1 MVFQDMR
8 FTLGTGFVDFVGSIT
23 TMPHLCEYCHKQ
35 YASKAKLT
43 QHQRKKHPDI
53 VPPLPPKPLNVKGR

>member
-1 MVFQDMR
+1 
-8 FTLGTGFVDFVGSIT
+8 
-23 TMPHLCEYCHKQ
+23 MPHLCEYCHKQ

-53 VPPLPPKPLNVKGR
+53 VPPLPPKPKRRLAK